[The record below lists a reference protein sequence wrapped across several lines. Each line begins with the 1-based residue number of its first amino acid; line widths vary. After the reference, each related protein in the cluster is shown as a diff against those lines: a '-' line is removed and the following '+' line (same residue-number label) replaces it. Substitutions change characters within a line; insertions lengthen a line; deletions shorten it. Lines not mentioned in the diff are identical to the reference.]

1 MLSEMT
7 TATEGEKQIAAEA
20 AAALIENGMRVGIGT
35 GTTVAH
41 LLPLLPGCGRDV
53 IYIATS
59 PQTEHAGLELGL
71 NMQPFTTLDRLDLA
85 IDGADQVAPTGW
97 LIKGGGRAHTREKV
111 VAAAAGRFVVVVSAD
126 KLVTKLTPPV
136 PLELLAFGLPA
147 TLRRLAPTQ
156 LRDGPQSPDGGIIA
170 DYRGSITNPARLAA
184 RLSSTVGVIEHGLF
198 PPQLVSEILVGRSG
212 NLQRLRPSTSG
223 RLQQIV

>member
-1 MLSEMT
+1 MT
-7 TATEGEKQIAAEA
+7 TATEGEKQIVAEA
-20 AAALIENGMRVGIGT
+20 AAALVENGMRVGIGT

-41 LLPLLPGCGRDV
+41 LLPLLPGRGRDV
-53 IYIATS
+53 IYVATS
-59 PQTEHAGLELGL
+59 PQTEQAGLALGL

-111 VAAAAGRFVVVVSAD
+111 VAAAAERFVVIVSAD
-126 KLVTKLTPPV
+126 KLVTKLTPPI

-147 TLRRLAPTQ
+147 TLRRLAPTE
-156 LRDGPQSPDGGIIA
+156 LRGGPPSPDGGIIA
-170 DYRGSITNPARLAA
+170 DYRGPVTNPARLAA
-184 RLSSTVGVIEHGLF
+184 RLSSTAGVVDHGLF
-198 PPQLVSEILVGRSG
+198 PPQLVSEILVGRNG